1 MKKKKS
7 MLVTLI
13 VSNILILAIAVC
25 VAVVNFFGYR
35 NFSSK
40 QADGY
45 HDIIARQIKTT
56 FDQRMYS
63 LKSILMDLSTD
74 ELVLSLVKSEKED
87 LHSNMYPVLE
97 IKNRLAA
104 YDFMYDFLDSAMIYY
119 PKAGSII
126 SSQSFYSNLDL
137 FRAAS
142 SHDYWEEAQWEA
154 LTKPQYQISY
164 CFQKDI
170 FTIVC
175 PISDGRDWAY
185 VFVNSNV
192 QFLNQLVEEAKV
204 LENCSI
210 SMWNLESGDLIFE
223 LGKAGMAQ
231 EYVKNLE
238 PSAPVSGSVRD
249 GKNLITRVDSDIMDC
264 AYYFMI
270 PENTF
275 IEGAIDVFTL
285 SMTGVI
291 VILGVMIVVILAH
304 YNFKPIKEVYYKIQG
319 SEFNTAEFGESG
331 NELEMI
337 GKVTERTI
345 RNYRDLK
352 EILDKYEPT
361 LQAQLAE
368 RIMGGQ
374 LEPTAEMLE
383 RYRRIG
389 FTLDF
394 PKCYVILISAEM
406 GEDETVEDMIPK
418 TRMDS
423 WAEEAFQIEGE
434 SVSYVSNSREGRWVM
449 LVNTTVY
456 DRVEIEDRLK
466 AMTKLM
472 QQEYQW
478 TMTCVYTKQTES
490 WNEISD
496 LFVLGVKALEYQL
509 IRCPGVIVY
518 GAVSQEYKDIYYY
531 PMETENRLINCVKT
545 GNSKAVNEIIN
556 EIIIQNFVAQQIS
569 MESAR
574 CLGFNL
580 VGTAFKVISI
590 QKMER
595 DDLVCRQDQIYQEF
609 LHCKNIYEIEVKMR
623 QLFSKICRNIQIQ
636 KGKQPSELINK
647 VCRYMAAHSTDA
659 SLSLASTAEE
669 FGINP
674 NYLSGSFKEQTGTNF
689 LAYLNELRLEHAKR
703 VLRETDAP
711 LTEIAELVGYSNS
724 AVLIRNF
731 KKREG
736 ITPGQYRAEMEN

>member
-13 VSNILILAIAVC
+13 VSNVLILAIAVC

-35 NFSSK
+35 KFSSK

-56 FDQRMYS
+56 FDQRMYG

-74 ELVLSLVKSEKED
+74 ELVLSLIKSEKED

-97 IKNRLAA
+97 IKNRLSS

-142 SHDYWEEAQWEA
+142 SHDYWDKEQWEA

-175 PISDGRDWAY
+175 PISDGKDWAY

-210 SMWNLESGDLIFE
+210 SMWNLDSGELIFE
-223 LGKAGMAQ
+223 LGKSGMAQ

-238 PSAPVSGSVRD
+238 PSDIAIESFRD

-275 IEGAIDVFTL
+275 IENAIDVFTL

-291 VILGVMIVVILAH
+291 VMLGAFGVVLLAY

-319 SEFNTAEFGESG
+319 SEFSAAEFGESG

-374 LEPTAEMLE
+374 LAVTQEMLE

-389 FTLDF
+389 FTLDY
-394 PKCYVILISAEM
+394 PKSYVILISAER
-406 GEDETVEDMIPK
+406 GDDENVEAMIVD
-418 TRMDS
+418 RIDD
-423 WAEEAFQIEGE
+423 WAEAAFRIDGE
-434 SVSYVSNSREGRWVM
+434 SVSYVSNSREERWAI
-449 LVNTTVY
+449 LVNTNVY
-456 DRVEIEDRLK
+456 DRLEIEDRLK
-466 AMTKLM
+466 AMTKMM

-478 TMTCVYTKQTES
+478 TMTCVYTKPTENWS
-490 WNEISD
+490 EISD

-518 GAVSQEYKDIYYY
+518 AAASQEYKDIYYY

-580 VGTAFKVISI
+580 VGTAFKVMSI

-595 DDLVCRQDQIYQEF
+595 DDLVYKQDQIYQEF

-647 VCRYMAAHSTDA
+647 VCQYMGEHSADA

-703 VLRETDAP
+703 ILRETEAP
-711 LTEIAELVGYSNS
+711 LAEIAELVGYSNS

-736 ITPGQYRAEMEN
+736 ITPGQYRAELEI